1 MEEQKQEQKE
11 ETYLLPLTQE
21 ETVMVMRAL
30 DEYLEDNPNST
41 STAERLHRK
50 AELLNNC
57 ITAEKELFKART
69 ELLEYSGWD
78 YYDND

>member
-1 MEEQKQEQKE
+1 MEEQKKKE

-21 ETVMVMRAL
+21 ETVVILRAL
-30 DEYLEDNPNST
+30 AEYTEDNPNNT

-57 ITAEKELFKART
+57 ITAEKELFKAR
-69 ELLEYSGWD
+69 EALLEYSGWD

>member
-1 MEEQKQEQKE
+1 MEEQEKKE
-11 ETYLLPLTQE
+11 EMYLLPLTHE
-21 ETVMVMRAL
+21 ETMVIMRAL
-30 DEYLEDNPNST
+30 DEYTEDNPNNT

-57 ITAEKELFKART
+57 ITAEKELFNAR
-69 ELLEYSGWD
+69 EALLEYSGWD